1 MAAKSKKKNRAVYS
15 NKATKQ
21 ENGKGIGEAA
31 ASSSSNANT
40 ISLIVA
46 VLALLA
52 GLRTPYIMN
61 MYTNNKNNHDNPS
74 SSSSSSSSSLTD
86 DSPVEQVEQIYPAYT
101 PCNSENLANWL
112 HEQPVI
118 GLHVLCFAYETTTT
132 TTEAAHNHD
141 DHNKLLHVKLY
152 PNAVKQKYEEFTVP
166 AAARMTT
173 STSYEA
179 LRESLSSRLNLNQK
193 QHFRAGDEMNWQMY
207 TTSGEWLNCNVA
219 AGVENEKELQS
230 VCVEALVKAGMVL
243 IFEGGVFLWPG
254 VRVGFERVV
263 NVTSRIDVP
272 ASDLDRQNLFSD
284 RDLMFL
290 QHRGDDS
297 KAKGST
303 RAVTLKT
310 LSLVPLVLS
319 VEHFLGNDECDH
331 IQKRALPS
339 MRNSGVSHNDQDKGS
354 PASKWRTS
362 SSTFLQLR
370 PNEQILHEID
380 RRVASLTRVPRDHQ
394 EQAQVLRYTHLQK
407 YNSHHDYFDNNLYR
421 TSDTTQR
428 LIQGGRRNRLATVFW
443 YLSDI
448 KEGGGGETIFPR
460 VNYGPSPVDMADCS
474 VGLKVRPEKGKVI
487 IFYSLLMNGDLNPY
501 SLHGACPVLDEQATK
516 WAANKWIWNSPM
528 HFVEK

>member
-1 MAAKSKKKNRAVYS
+1 MAAKSKKKNRAIYS

-21 ENGKGIGEAA
+21 ENGNESGETA

-52 GLRTPYIMN
+52 GLSTPYIMN
-61 MYTNNKNNHDNPS
+61 MYTNKNNNDNPS
-74 SSSSSSSSSLTD
+74 SSSSSSLSD
-86 DSPVEQVEQIYPAYT
+86 DSSVEQQVEQFYPAYT
-101 PCNSENLANWL
+101 PCNSENLARATSDWIARTL
-112 HEQPVI
+112 LRI
-118 GLHVLCFAYETTTT
+118 FETTTT
-132 TTEAAHNHD
+132 ATTIETAHSYD
-141 DHNKLLHVKLY
+141 DDRNKLLHVKLY
-152 PNAVKQKYEEFTVP
+152 SNAVEQKYEEFTVP
-166 AAARMTT
+166 AATTTT

-193 QHFRAGDEMNWQMY
+193 QHFRAGDEMNWQIY
-207 TTSGEWLNCNVA
+207 TTSGERLSCNVA
-219 AGVENEKELQS
+219 AGLENEKELKN

-290 QHRGDDS
+290 QHPGDDS
-297 KAKGST
+297 KAKGSA

-380 RRVASLTRVPRDHQ
+380 RRVASLTRIPRDHQ
-394 EQAQVLRYTHLQK
+394 EQAQVLRYNHLQK

-443 YLSDI
+443 YLSDV

-460 VNYGPSPVDMADCS
+460 VNYGTSPRDMADCS

-487 IFYSLLMNGDLNPY
+487 IFYSLLMNGELNPY
-501 SLHGACPVLDEQATK
+501 SLHGACPVLDEHATK
-516 WAANKWIWNSPM
+516 WAANKW
-528 HFVEK
+528 